1 MHPIIYTYVE
11 KIRNI
16 PTKVPKHRFIIFL
29 SLVVGV
35 LSGLAAVLLKNM
47 VLLMTQILTRSLDIH
62 SVNFAY
68 FAFPFIG
75 LVLSVIFVRYILR
88 ERNSLGIT
96 RILYIISKKKSK
108 LKLQDTYS
116 PLIAS
121 TFTVGSGGS
130 VGLESPIVLSGSAI
144 GSNIGHFFHLDYKT
158 KTLLIGCGAA
168 GATAG
173 IFSAP
178 VAAVLF
184 ALEILMID
192 LTTWSIIPLLIS
204 AVSGTAISWLFL
216 RDGAAFSFTVLD
228 PLIIKN
234 LPYYVLLGLI
244 MGFVSLY
251 FVKATK
257 KIENGMELIGKVYY
271 KYDIRKRKVI
281 KNAIKNQHLGV
292 IIKLLIGGTVLG
304 GIVFLL
310 PPLYGEGYE
319 ALNLILTGRSD
330 ELLNSSFFYGMRGN
344 VYLLITFLILVVIFK
359 VIAMAITTGS
369 GGVGGMFAPSL
380 FVGGASGYV
389 IALVF
394 NLFPFISASSKNF
407 VVAGMAGVL
416 AGVMHAPLT
425 AIFLITETTGG
436 YSLFL
441 PISLTAAF
449 AFVVSKLSESNSI
462 FTDRLA
468 KRGQLITHNKDQAV
482 LTLLQ
487 TIDLIETDFIPIC
500 VDQNLSSLVT
510 NFTQSKRN
518 IFPVLDRTMNL
529 VGIVNI
535 DNFRSLLFEVD
546 LYDSTKISDIMD
558 PNIISIEINMHMEKV
573 MELFEST
580 NSWNLPVIDN
590 DKYVGFLSRS
600 RIFSAYRNQLQ
611 GFYD

>member
-1 MHPIIYTYVE
+1 M
-11 KIRNI
+11 
-16 PTKVPKHRFIIFL
+16 
-29 SLVVGV
+29 SLIVGV

-234 LPYYVLLGLI
+234 LPYYVLLGMI

-271 KYDIRKRKVI
+271 RYDIGKRKVI

-380 FVGGASGYV
+380 FVGGVSGYV

-487 TIDLIETDFIPIC
+487 TIDLIETDFIPIY

-546 LYDSTKISDIMD
+546 LYNSTKISDIMD

>member
-1 MHPIIYTYVE
+1 M
-11 KIRNI
+11 
-16 PTKVPKHRFIIFL
+16 

>member
-1 MHPIIYTYVE
+1 
-11 KIRNI
+11 
-16 PTKVPKHRFIIFL
+16 
-29 SLVVGV
+29 
-35 LSGLAAVLLKNM
+35 M